1 MLKQSSTQTFM
12 NDVFFE
18 GDVILDVTYLS
29 DDQLGVKLIVLTDH
43 DSNMP
48 SRIETDTIYNEYN
61 TLEDILNAYK
71 NDEFEG
77 EGSSEGLNEE
87 EVKELRNLYF
97 G

>member
-1 MLKQSSTQTFM
+1 MLKQSNIQTFK
-12 NDVFFE
+12 NDEFFE
-18 GDVILDVTYLS
+18 GDVILEVTYLS
-29 DDQLGVKLIVLTDH
+29 DDQLGVKLTVLTD
-43 DSNMP
+43 DNSNMP